1 MKKYSI
7 LLKIP
12 AGNRKIIGWLALVL
26 IFVVLVI
33 YIFPAQLQNLD
44 AVRRQVEYQANLIET
59 REAKTSQLLSLKE
72 QYSKLTDG
80 VRNTHDMFFSRADV
94 TVFLKGVNELAERE
108 TGNDLIIMQP
118 LSEGTLHTSFIDNG
132 GLVYKKKII
141 RLVIEGNFT
150 SIENL
155 IARFD
160 NYQKLLR
167 IENIKL
173 EHEGN
178 GNSKIRAQFDLS
190 MYLLTDEHQ
199 GAVSQMTGEG
209 TL

>member
-1 MKKYSI
+1 MRKYSI
-7 LLKIP
+7 LLKVP
-12 AGNRKIIGWLALVL
+12 AGNRKIIGLLILVL
-26 IFVVLVI
+26 IFVVLVL

-44 AVRRQVEYQANLIET
+44 AVRKEVKYQADLIKT
-59 REAKTSQLLSLKE
+59 REAKISQLLSLKE

-80 VRNTHDMFFSRADV
+80 VRSTHDMFFSRADV

-108 TGNDLIIMQP
+108 TGNDLIMMQP
-118 LSEGTLHTSFIDNG
+118 LSEETLRRSFIDNG

-141 RLVIEGNFT
+141 RLVIEGSFT

-155 IARFD
+155 IVRFD

-199 GAVSQMTGEG
+199 GAVTQRTGEG
-209 TL
+209 AL